1 MKTWRIPV
9 SWTVCAVAEV
19 QADSLAEALRIVND
33 DDGGVPF
40 PDDCEYVDGS
50 WEVYMDDMD
59 TLRSVYNNHQNDEK
73 Q

>member
-9 SWTVCAVAEV
+9 SWVVCAVAEV
-19 QADSLAEALRIVND
+19 QANSLAEALCIVND

-40 PDDCEYVDGS
+40 PEDSEYVDGS
-50 WEVYMDDMD
+50 WEVPVDDME
-59 TLRSVYNNHQNDEK
+59 TLRSVYNNDQSDEE